1 MYFVGIKLHFLFA
14 LWDKIRQDFLI
25 GWQSS
30 HPCHDK
36 GKKIMTRQKEI
47 YQAIQGRIF
56 KIVFTKNNGDTREA
70 YGQLFF
76 DDRLVDDHPDTIAF
90 IDFSIAAE
98 KFGTR
103 LDDDGNPVMNNFRR
117 AKLDKP
123 FTIRCGDLVIKG

>member
-1 MYFVGIKLHFLFA
+1 MVASISTRGIV
-14 LWDKIRQDFLI
+14 
-25 GWQSS
+25 
-30 HPCHDK
+30 
-36 GKKIMTRQKEI
+36 MTKQKEI
-47 YQAIQGRIF
+47 YQAVQGRIF

-98 KFGTR
+98 TFGTR
-103 LDDDGNPVMNNFRR
+103 LDADGNAMMNNFRR

-123 FTIRCGDLVIKG
+123 FTIRCGDLVIKN

>member
-1 MYFVGIKLHFLFA
+1 
-14 LWDKIRQDFLI
+14 
-25 GWQSS
+25 
-30 HPCHDK
+30 
-36 GKKIMTRQKEI
+36 MTRGNDMTKQKEI
-47 YQAIQGRIF
+47 YQAVGSRIF

-90 IDFSIAAE
+90 IDFSIATE
-98 KFGTR
+98 TFGTR
-103 LDDDGNPVMNNFRR
+103 VDDDGKPMMNNFRR

>member
-1 MYFVGIKLHFLFA
+1 MYFVGKKWDLVLA
-14 LWDKIRQDFLI
+14 LWEKIRQDFFI
-25 GWQSS
+25 EWQSS
-30 HPCHDK
+30 HHVMTR
-36 GKKIMTRQKEI
+36 GKIMTKQKEI
-47 YQAIQGRIF
+47 YQAVGSRIF

-90 IDFSIAAE
+90 IDFSVAAE
-98 KFGTR
+98 TFGTR
-103 LDDDGNPVMNNFRR
+103 LDADGNPMMNNFRR

>member
-1 MYFVGIKLHFLFA
+1 MGKNQAGFSYWLAIK
-14 LWDKIRQDFLI
+14 
-25 GWQSS
+25 S
-30 HPCHDK
+30 PCHDK

>member
-1 MYFVGIKLHFLFA
+1 MHFVGITLHLLFA
-14 LWDKIRQDFLI
+14 LWEKIRQAFLI

-30 HPCHDK
+30 HHV
-36 GKKIMTRQKEI
+36 MTRGNDMTKQKEI
-47 YQAIQGRIF
+47 YQAVGSRIF

-90 IDFSIAAE
+90 VDFSVAAE
-98 KFGTR
+98 TFGTR
-103 LDDDGNPVMNNFRR
+103 VDDDGKPMMNNFRR

>member
-1 MYFVGIKLHFLFA
+1 MYFIGKKWDLLFA
-14 LWDKIRQDFLI
+14 LWEKIRQAFFI

-30 HPCHDK
+30 HHV
-36 GKKIMTRQKEI
+36 MTRGNDMTKQKEI
-47 YQAIQGRIF
+47 YQAVGSRIF

-90 IDFSIAAE
+90 VDFSIAAE
-98 KFGTR
+98 TFGTR

-123 FTIRCGDLVIKG
+123 FTIRCGELVIKG